1 MASLSR
7 LPNEMIAET
16 WGHVL
21 EPKDIE
27 NFALV
32 SKNIYAIGIPFIM
45 EHNKLKKEFSFFET
59 GSNTR
64 ASAPA
69 YLLKN
74 VLLRPRVALY
84 VTHLSIGRVQHR
96 WQASN
101 GEGYDDMTY
110 SNNRPK
116 KRHDPYP
123 DDEMALFIRAIRKTG
138 FVPLVEVGQWIQYVR
153 MGDEDEI
160 LALLSLFLPN
170 LTTMTLYNEGR
181 IFSQNFRK
189 TIRRIALDGQ
199 QRFLTRLKTVC
210 LQGDFSSDNDYLESD
225 WLEDFYNLPLL
236 HAIDVKSIVIWRNV
250 DTVQTYI
257 PGSSNITELT
267 FVDSS
272 VHGKTMSELLE
283 SIKALKKFSYM
294 EPGIG
299 FYIFDPFWMRAA
311 LLAHAKHSLESLTIT
326 FSQTEGNLLGTLC
339 DFTALRELETNIH
352 LLIRETRVEKLP
364 DLLPTSIEQL
374 HLHMG
379 GLRFCNSVPSLIK
392 SFVQEKSQRL
402 PNLRAIKLSW
412 EAEMGITQANKD
424 LIEKLKETCRKVEI
438 ELTVTAG

>member
-27 NFALV
+27 SFALV
-32 SKNIYAIGIPFIM
+32 SKKIYAIGIPFIM
-45 EHNKLKKEFSFFET
+45 EHNKLKKEFSFFDT
-59 GSNTR
+59 GPNTR

-101 GEGYDDMTY
+101 GEGHDDMTY
-110 SNNRPK
+110 SNNGPK
-116 KRHDPYP
+116 NRHDPYP
-123 DDEMALFIRAIRKTG
+123 DDEMALFIRAIRETG
-138 FVPLVEVGQWIQYVR
+138 FVPLVEVGKWIQDVR

-160 LALLSLFLPN
+160 LALLSLFIPN

-181 IFSQNFRK
+181 IFLQNFRK
-189 TIRRIALDGQ
+189 IIRRIALDGQ

-210 LQGDFSSDNDYLESD
+210 LQGDYDYLESD
-225 WLEDFYNLPLL
+225 WLEVFYNLPLL
-236 HAIDVKSIVIWRNV
+236 HAIDVKSIVIWKNV
-250 DTVQTYI
+250 DTVQIYI

-267 FVDSS
+267 FVESS
-272 VHGKTMSELLE
+272 VHGKTMFEILE

-294 EPGIG
+294 EPVIG

-311 LLAHAKHSLESLTIT
+311 LLAHAKHSLEPLTIT

-352 LLIRETRVEKLP
+352 LLIRETRFEKLP

-379 GLRFCNSVPSLIK
+379 GHRFCNSVPSLIK

-402 PNLRAIKLSW
+402 PNLRALKLSW

-424 LIEKLKETCRKVEI
+424 LIENLKETCRKVEI